1 MGQDLDQSD
10 NPFAVGDK
18 VIIAILPHE
27 NANKLM
33 AKWKGPFT
41 VTKIP
46 NRFQIEYLDG
56 SVTRLTHISY
66 AKKYNER
73 CHYTEQV
80 GVPRQTRVS
89 RCKPRVRMARIRLI
103 AGSGNRRLRMVFHSM
118 KAIQDKWP
126 VQSGRIRVRILGEA
140 KDLPMDLQAIVEAT
154 GPDKCIEG
162 SVLVDLCR
170 QRSGRRESGC
180 DAPNASEEFPTPVA
194 SPPRSPT
201 PPAAQVRQYSWRHY
215 AKKKVCLYDIRR
227 EFVGANKQT
236 NRASPFLS
244 QQAPLVAKAHLMAV
258 VRRVEK
264 RERTKGKQLGEFV
277 FKDLPQ
283 SRGKNLT
290 TLVPSR
296 QKSERER
303 QQYSVI
309 RDNAERINSELNQ
322 LVHVPQYENNIH
334 TLKPLKTRKE
344 EGNLKFKCP
353 GATSCQN
360 SSDVIVNKPVVAR
373 ERCTQKKHSLV
384 SKKGFLKSTLSMC
397 SQTFTKVALM
407 LAVNEALFCTGVTTL
422 LRDPWGGL
430 SLVPLITNAFAYFAW
445 II

>member
-1 MGQDLDQSD
+1 
-10 NPFAVGDK
+10 
-18 VIIAILPHE
+18 
-27 NANKLM
+27 
-33 AKWKGPFT
+33 
-41 VTKIP
+41 
-46 NRFQIEYLDG
+46 
-56 SVTRLTHISY
+56 
-66 AKKYNER
+66 
-73 CHYTEQV
+73 
-80 GVPRQTRVS
+80 
-89 RCKPRVRMARIRLI
+89 MARIRLV
-103 AGSGNRRLRMVFHSM
+103 AGIGRHRLRMVVHSM

-126 VQSGRIRVRILGEA
+126 VHSGRIRVRILGEA
-140 KDLPMDLQAIVEAT
+140 KELPLDLQAIVEAI
-154 GPDKCIEG
+154 GLDECIEG
-162 SVLVDLCR
+162 SVLVDLCM

-180 DAPNASEEFPTPVA
+180 DAPNASEELPTPVA
-194 SPPRSPT
+194 SSPRSPT

-227 EFVGANKQT
+227 EFVVANKQT

-264 RERTKGKQLGEFV
+264 RERTKGKQLGEFI

-296 QKSERER
+296 QKLERER

-309 RDNAERINSELNQ
+309 RDNAERSNSELDQ

-353 GATSCQN
+353 GSTSCQN

-373 ERCTQKKHSLV
+373 E
-384 SKKGFLKSTLSMC
+384 
-397 SQTFTKVALM
+397 
-407 LAVNEALFCTGVTTL
+407 
-422 LRDPWGGL
+422 
-430 SLVPLITNAFAYFAW
+430 
-445 II
+445 

>member
-1 MGQDLDQSD
+1 M
-10 NPFAVGDK
+10 
-18 VIIAILPHE
+18 
-27 NANKLM
+27 
-33 AKWKGPFT
+33 
-41 VTKIP
+41 
-46 NRFQIEYLDG
+46 
-56 SVTRLTHISY
+56 
-66 AKKYNER
+66 
-73 CHYTEQV
+73 
-80 GVPRQTRVS
+80 
-89 RCKPRVRMARIRLI
+89 
-103 AGSGNRRLRMVFHSM
+103 
-118 KAIQDKWP
+118 
-126 VQSGRIRVRILGEA
+126 
-140 KDLPMDLQAIVEAT
+140 
-154 GPDKCIEG
+154 
-162 SVLVDLCR
+162 
-170 QRSGRRESGC
+170 
-180 DAPNASEEFPTPVA
+180 
-194 SPPRSPT
+194 
-201 PPAAQVRQYSWRHY
+201 
-215 AKKKVCLYDIRR
+215 
-227 EFVGANKQT
+227 GANKQT

-353 GATSCQN
+353 GATSCQT

-373 ERCTQKKHSLV
+373 ERCAQKKHSLV

-397 SQTFTKVALM
+397 NQTFTKVALM
-407 LAVNEALFCTGVTTL
+407 LTVVISILG
-422 LRDPWGGL
+422 GGL
-430 SLVPLITNAFAYFAW
+430 NIKLPG
-445 II
+445 